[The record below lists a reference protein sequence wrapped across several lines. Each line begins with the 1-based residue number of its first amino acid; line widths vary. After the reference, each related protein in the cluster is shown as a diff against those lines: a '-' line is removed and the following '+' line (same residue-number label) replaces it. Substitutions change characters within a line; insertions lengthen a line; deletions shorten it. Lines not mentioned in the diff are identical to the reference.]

1 MLLHPDTVFKGQ
13 YELLVTMLRY
23 EILYGMI

>member
-1 MLLHPDTVFKGQ
+1 MLLHSDTVFKRQ
-13 YELLVTMLRY
+13 YELLVTVLRY